1 MKIIDKNMK
10 VKTVRV
16 SEKGQIAI
24 PMDIRNS
31 LGLKRGD
38 ELVLIQTDDKILI
51 EKPVKIAKKAKSSFR
66 FLLKHSER
74 VASKLWENKEDD
86 VWDDI

>member
-1 MKIIDKNMK
+1 M
-10 VKTVRV
+10 KTVRI

-38 ELVLIQTDDKILI
+38 ELVLIQTDNKILI
-51 EKPVKIAKKAKSSFR
+51 EKPKKMIKRVKEDFKGMIALTESS
-66 FLLKHSER
+66 LK
-74 VASKLWENKEDD
+74 KLWLNREDEI
-86 VWDDI
+86 WDKYLKKVKK